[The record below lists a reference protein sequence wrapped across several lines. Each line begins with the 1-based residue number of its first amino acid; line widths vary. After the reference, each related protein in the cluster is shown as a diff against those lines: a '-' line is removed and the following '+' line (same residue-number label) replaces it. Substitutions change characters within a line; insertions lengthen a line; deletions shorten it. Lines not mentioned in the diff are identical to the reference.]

1 MSESSVPVFKI
12 TVPIT
17 KSELTLNVGGDYH
30 YGVRNVSK
38 DELIRTAN
46 KESDQHRGNIFRV
59 LTGDL
64 IENALKTSVGHNY
77 DIAIPDPQ
85 DQKDDMKKILKEVME
100 YQYGKATFQR
110 LKISENRLTGCQAA
124 GCCGNHEY
132 RSRKQSGQW
141 IDRDMYQCGK
151 ILSLGMQ
158 GILEL
163 KLVNKKLKMEKTY
176 RAFVAHRPSGS
187 SSSST
192 AGLLRAML
200 KKRADIPG
208 CDLYIFGHFHK
219 RFISPDGHYDSK
231 TGTFKKILYVVNP
244 SPMYD
249 VEYADVAGYSPLVTG
264 YHVNIYLPIDQNKFP
279 YGIV

>member
-1 MSESSVPVFKI
+1 MSESSVPVFQI

-17 KSELTLNVGGDYH
+17 KPELTLNIGGDWH
-30 YGVRNVSK
+30 YGVRNVLR

-46 KESDQHRGNIFRV
+46 KESDQHRGNIFRI

-85 DQKDDMKKILKEVME
+85 DQKDEMKEILREIME
-100 YQYGKATFQR
+100 YQYGSTAYKR
-110 LKISENRLTGCQAA
+110 LHIGRSLKGVQAA

-132 RSRKQSGQW
+132 RTRKQTGQW
-141 IDRDMYQCGK
+141 IDRDMYSSGK
-151 ILSLGMQ
+151 ILSMGMQ

-163 KLVNKKLKMEKTY
+163 IIVNKKLKMSKTY
-176 RAFVAHRPSGS
+176 RVFVSHRPSS
-187 SSSST
+187 SNASSL
-192 AGLLRAML
+192 AGIARAML

-208 CDLYIFGHFHK
+208 CDLYVFGHFHK
-219 RFISPDGHYDSK
+219 RFIMPDGHYDSK
-231 TGTFKKILYVVNP
+231 TGTFKKVLYVINP

-264 YHVNIYLPIDQNKFP
+264 YHVNIFLPIAETKFP

>member
-1 MSESSVPVFKI
+1 MAENSVPVFQI
-12 TVPIT
+12 TIPIT
-17 KSELTLNVGGDYH
+17 KSELTLNVGGDWH
-30 YGVRNVSK
+30 YGVRHVAK
-38 DELIRTAN
+38 DELIRTAH
-46 KESDQHRGNIFRV
+46 KESDQHRDNIFRV

-77 DIAIPDPQ
+77 DISIPDPQ
-85 DQKDDMKKILKEVME
+85 DQKEEMKEILRELME
-100 YQYGKATFQR
+100 YQYGKTIFNK
-110 LKISENRLTGCQAA
+110 LKLTDKKLTGIRAA
-124 GCCGNHEY
+124 GVCGNHEY

-141 IDRDMYQCGK
+141 IDRDMYSAGK
-151 ILSLGMQ
+151 ILSMGMQ

-163 KLVNKKLKMEKTY
+163 TLINKRTKLQKIY
-176 RAFVAHRPSGS
+176 RIFVSHKPSGS
-187 SSSST
+187 NTSSM

-208 CDLYIFGHFHK
+208 CDVYIFGHFHK
-219 RFISPDGHYDSK
+219 RLITPDGHYDSS
-231 TGTFKKILYVVNP
+231 TGTFKKVLYVVNP

-264 YHVNIYLPIDQNKFP
+264 YHVNIFLPLQENKFP